1 MVQIDPKAF
10 SARDKAMAADTVQAA
25 LAKAYPDLTD
35 AEKQIG
41 NLQSQIAKTT
51 ESKKN
56 WASALID
63 TLNSDPTGKDPTVKT
78 LATNFETAYKAAST
92 RLETLT
98 TTLRTVMVARQ
109 SAVINQELSAALA
122 AAKAANEVEKNTQ
135 GNQGTTSK
143 PVGDLLYN
151 ASAVREAYFSNTK
164 SFQTSV
170 DSKNRLSGVMKST
183 NQPAAVG
190 VAQTDLWNNARA
202 SKGMIVTSRAVL
214 KAWQSNPTPLP
225 GQSGEHNYGFQFH
238 YNPGTVSM
246 NYFTSPNVDV
256 TMMTSGTEKF
266 NLAGVSGSQGSVS
279 FQIIL
284 NRLFD
289 FQYYNAFGQLTDRT
303 RYAVAPSDSKDEK
316 MLYEKGTMYDVE
328 YLLRTLMGTTMKSY
342 LRGDNTA
349 DMGWLPAI
357 PVELHLGK
365 TLRYLGTI
373 NSVSLN
379 HIIFDERMV
388 PIFSTLNIDFVRLPD
403 YPELSGTGLGSQPTT

>member
-1 MVQIDPKAF
+1 MAEISKKAW
-10 SARDKAMAADTVQAA
+10 SARDAAIEADGKQAA

-35 AEKQIG
+35 ADKQVANI
-41 NLQSQIAKTT
+41 QAQIAATT
-51 ESKKN
+51 AAKSS
-56 WASALID
+56 WATALIE
-63 TLNSDPTGKDPTVKT
+63 TLNSDPTGKDPTIKT
-78 LATNFETAYKAAST
+78 LGKNYETAYKAAST
-92 RLETLT
+92 RLDNLN
-98 TTLRTVMVARQ
+98 TTLKQVMQARQ
-109 SAVINQELSAALA
+109 ATVVSQELSAALA
-122 AAKAANEVEKNTQ
+122 AAKAAAVVTANTQ
-135 GNQGTTSK
+135 GNQGTTTK

-170 DSKNRLSGVMKST
+170 DSKNRLSGVMKSS
-183 NQPAAVG
+183 NQPQAVG
-190 VAQTDLWNNARA
+190 VAQTDLWKNAQS

-214 KAWQSNPTPLP
+214 KAWNSNPTPLP

-279 FQIIL
+279 FQIII

-289 FQYYNAFGQLTDRT
+289 FQYYNSFGQLTDRT
-303 RYAVAPSDSKDEK
+303 RYAIAPSDSKDEL
-316 MLYEKGTMYDVE
+316 MLYNKGTMYDVE

-342 LRGDNTA
+342 LRGENTA

-365 TLRYLGTI
+365 SLRYLGTI
-373 NSVSLN
+373 NSVSLD

-388 PIFSTLNIDFVRLPD
+388 PIFSTMNIDFVRLPD
-403 YPELSGTGLGSQPTT
+403 YPELNGTGLGSQPTT

>member
-1 MVQIDPKAF
+1 MAQIPKKAF
-10 SARDKAMAADTVQAA
+10 SERDAAIAADYKQSL
-25 LAKAYPDLTD
+25 LAKSYVELTD
-35 AEKQIG
+35 ADKQIA
-41 NLQSQIAKTT
+41 NIQAQIVLTT
-51 ESKKN
+51 EARKN
-56 WASALID
+56 WALAEID
-63 TLNSDPTGKDPTVKT
+63 TANSDPTGKDPAVYTLVKNYE
-78 LATNFETAYKAAST
+78 AAYNVDKI
-92 RLETLT
+92 RLETLS
-98 TTLRTVMVARQ
+98 TTLKSVMSSRQ
-109 SAVINQELSAALA
+109 STIVNQELSASLA
-122 AAKAANEVEKNTQ
+122 AAAAATEVEKNTQ
-135 GNQGTTSK
+135 GNQGTTTK
-143 PVGDLLYN
+143 PIGDLLYN

-164 SFQTSV
+164 SFQTSI
-170 DSKNRLSGVMKST
+170 DGRNRLSGVMKSS
-183 NQPAAVG
+183 NQPQAIG
-190 VAQTDLWNNARA
+190 VAQTDLWNKASA
-202 SKGMIVTSRAVL
+202 SKGMIVTSKAVL
-214 KAWQSNPTPLP
+214 KAWSSNPTPLP

-289 FQYYNAFGQLTDRT
+289 FQYYNSFGQLTDKT
-303 RYAVAPSDSKDEK
+303 RYAIAPKDSADEK

-342 LRGDNTA
+342 LRGENTA

-365 TLRYLGTI
+365 SLRYLGTI

-403 YPELSGTGLGSQPTT
+403 YPELTGSGLSSQPTT